1 MNQISLMTAVD
12 APIAVSGLS
21 KVFPGQRGATAVT
34 ALQHVDHSDIMR
46 ADFFMKSYFGRP
58 ARGAS
63 ISRSFAAE
71 PVLAQLV
78 ID

>member
-1 MNQISLMTAVD
+1 MLRTGSFLFKEVAD
-12 APIAVSGLS
+12 PLF
-21 KVFPGQRGATAVT
+21 KLT
-34 ALQHVDHSDIMR
+34 ALQHVDHPDIMR